1 MKKKDYKLIFFILI
15 FYFLLYDLFIITT
28 KDYSL
33 KQKIIIDVIGFWIL
47 FYLYTYLLLCI
58 KDYLTR
64 DEIIKSKSLKIFKN
78 NLEKLSKILF
88 INNIIDSIIFFI
100 LVSLFVISFLI
111 IKSIYIFFDNSIFS
125 NYSFSTIGLLIT
137 TYLYVLRKIL
147 NANNLIIKIPITF
160 FKLDLRFLIFLF
172 IVITIYFFNLENSS
186 LIKSESE
193 ELTNSA
199 SLEEEKKK
207 NIDDVIESR
216 RIKFGFIR

>member
-193 ELTNSA
+193 DLTNSA

>member
-1 MKKKDYKLIFFILI
+1 M
-15 FYFLLYDLFIITT
+15 
-28 KDYSL
+28 
-33 KQKIIIDVIGFWIL
+33 
-47 FYLYTYLLLCI
+47 I

>member
-1 MKKKDYKLIFFILI
+1 MKKEDYKLIFFILI
-15 FYFLLYDLFIITT
+15 FYFLLYDLFIITI
-28 KDYSL
+28 KDYSF
-33 KQKIIIDVIGFWIL
+33 KQKIIIDVIGFSIL

-137 TYLYVLRKIL
+137 TYLYVLRKVL

-193 ELTNSA
+193 DLTNSA

>member
-1 MKKKDYKLIFFILI
+1 M
-15 FYFLLYDLFIITT
+15 
-28 KDYSL
+28 
-33 KQKIIIDVIGFWIL
+33 
-47 FYLYTYLLLCI
+47 
-58 KDYLTR
+58 
-64 DEIIKSKSLKIFKN
+64 
-78 NLEKLSKILF
+78 
-88 INNIIDSIIFFI
+88 
-100 LVSLFVISFLI
+100 
-111 IKSIYIFFDNSIFS
+111 
-125 NYSFSTIGLLIT
+125 
-137 TYLYVLRKIL
+137 

-193 ELTNSA
+193 DLTNSA